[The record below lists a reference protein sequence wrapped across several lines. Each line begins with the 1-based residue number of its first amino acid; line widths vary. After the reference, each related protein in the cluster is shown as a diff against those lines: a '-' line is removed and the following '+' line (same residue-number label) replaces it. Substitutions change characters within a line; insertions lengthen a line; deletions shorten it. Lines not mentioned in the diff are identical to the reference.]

1 MSILSW
7 HFSYIIHTIIILG
20 DKIIG
25 KLFIGGVVI
34 AVLIQFI
41 PYGKTYTNPPII
53 GEPTWDSPQTKEL
66 FDKAC
71 SNCHSNQTTYPWY
84 SKVAPISWLVASDVE
99 EGREHFNVSAWGAQ
113 KKNKGDE
120 AAKELKG
127 GDMPPW
133 FYLPTH
139 PEAKL
144 TEVQTQ
150 ELING
155 LEKTFGKDD

>member
-1 MSILSW
+1 LSILSW

-41 PYGKTYTNPPII
+41 PYEKTYTNPPII

-71 SNCHSNQTTYPWY
+71 ANCHSNQTTYPWY

-120 AAKELKG
+120 ATKELKG

-139 PEAKL
+139 PEVKL
-144 TEVQTQ
+144 TEV
-150 ELING
+150 
-155 LEKTFGKDD
+155 

>member
-1 MSILSW
+1 MLSW

>member
-1 MSILSW
+1 M
-7 HFSYIIHTIIILG
+7 
-20 DKIIG
+20 IG
-25 KLFIGGVVI
+25 KLLIGGVITAFVI
-34 AVLIQFI
+34 QII

-99 EGREHFNVSAWGAQ
+99 EGREHFNVSAWGTQ

>member
-1 MSILSW
+1 M
-7 HFSYIIHTIIILG
+7 
-20 DKIIG
+20 KG
-25 KLFIGGVVI
+25 KLVIGAIVTAVV
-34 AVLIQFI
+34 IQFI
-41 PYGKTYTNPPII
+41 PYGKTYTNPAII
-53 GEPTWDSPQTKEL
+53 SEPTWDSPQTKEL

-71 SNCHSNQTTYPWY
+71 ANCHSYQTTYPWY

-120 AAKELKG
+120 AAKELKE

-144 TEVQTQ
+144 TEIQTQ

-155 LEKTFGKDD
+155 LEKTFGKDVDDKDEKK